1 MLKQFI
7 LLMRETVR
15 EWSDDGAS
23 GVAAALAYYTI
34 FSLAPLLIIIAL
46 VVGAFLDEKTIEQDI
61 LGNVEMTVGRDAAQ
75 TLRNLLTAED
85 GTRTRSDVIGTIIWF
100 SVMLWG
106 ASGIF
111 AQLQKALNKIW
122 EVRGKPGRSPLVFV
136 KDRLLSFGVVIFAAA
151 ILLAT
156 MIINTGLSTLL
167 VKNTAL
173 AQSVY
178 IVRPLQVLVTLGMV
192 TVLFATLFKVLPDVT
207 IRWKDVWVGAAFTA
221 VLFIVGQFVVGLY
234 IANAN
239 VGTVFGAAG
248 SLTVILVWIYY
259 SAQILL
265 FGAEFTEVWARH
277 HGVSLQP
284 DGDAVWANQMQ
295 ADAEHARAREYR
307 ARRQSKATPQL
318 SVQTADGETKDS

>member
-15 EWSDDGAS
+15 EWSDDGAAS
-23 GVAAALAYYTI
+23 VAAALAYYTI
-34 FSLAPLLIIIAL
+34 FSLAPLLIILAL
-46 VVGAFLDEKTIEQDI
+46 AVGAFLDQKTIEQDI
-61 LGNVEMTVGRDAAQ
+61 LGNVEMTVGSDAAR
-75 TLRNLLTAED
+75 TLRDLIATED
-85 GTRTRSDVIGTIIWF
+85 GARTRSDVIGTIIWF

-122 EVRGKPGRSPLVFV
+122 EVRGKPGRSPLVFI

-151 ILLAT
+151 LLLAT
-156 MIINTGLSTLL
+156 MLINTGLSTLL
-167 VKNTAL
+167 VKNTTAGQL
-173 AQSVY
+173 
-178 IVRPLQVLVTLGMV
+178 IHLVRPLQVLVTLSMI

-207 IRWKDVWVGAAFTA
+207 LRWKDVWVGAAFTA
-221 VLFIVGQFVVGLY
+221 VLFFVGQFVVGLY

-284 DGDAVWANQMQ
+284 DGDAVWRNPVQ
-295 ADAEHARAREYR
+295 AEEELARARER
-307 ARRQSKATPQL
+307 STRRQPTSTP
-318 SVQTADGETKDS
+318 

>member
-1 MLKQFI
+1 MAIIKDFI

-15 EWSDDGAS
+15 EWSEDGAA
-23 GVAAALAYYTI
+23 GIAAALAYYTI

-46 VVGAFLDEKTIEQDI
+46 VVGTFLDQQTLEEGLIS
-61 LGNVEMTVGRDAAQ
+61 NVAATVGEDAAQ
-75 TLRNLLTAED
+75 TMRGLMVTENQ
-85 GTRTRSDVIGTIIWF
+85 TRSDTVGTIIWF

-111 AQLQKALNKIW
+111 AQLQKALNRIW

-136 KDRLLSFGVVIFAAA
+136 KDRLLSFGVVAFAAT
-151 ILLAT
+151 LLLGG
-156 MIINTGLSTLL
+156 MIINTGLSAVLT
-167 VKNTAL
+167 KSDQL
-173 AQSVY
+173 AQFSLLL
-178 IVRPLQVLVTLGMV
+178 RPLQVLVTLAIT
-192 TVLFATLFKVLPDVT
+192 TVLFATMFKVLPDVT

-221 VLFIVGQFVVGLY
+221 ILFIIGQFVVGLY

-239 VGTVFGAAG
+239 IGSVFGAAG

-277 HGVSLQP
+277 YGVHLQP
-284 DGDAVWANQMQ
+284 DADAVWVNQFQ
-295 ADAEHARAREYR
+295 ADQEQEQAQ
-307 ARRQSKATPQL
+307 ARRAKKQATRT
-318 SVQTADGETKDS
+318 S

>member
-1 MLKQFI
+1 MAIIKEFI
-7 LLMRETVR
+7 LLMRETIR

-23 GVAAALAYYTI
+23 GIAAALAYYTI

-46 VVGAFLDEKTIEQDI
+46 VVGAFLDQQTLEEGLIS
-61 LGNVEMTVGRDAAQ
+61 NVAATVGDDAAQ
-75 TLRNLLTAED
+75 TLRGLMVTEN
-85 GTRTRSDVIGTIIWF
+85 RTRSDVVGTIIWF

-111 AQLQKALNKIW
+111 AQLQKALNRIW

-136 KDRLLSFGVVIFAAA
+136 KDRMLSFGIVVFAAA
-151 ILLAT
+151 LLLGA
-156 MIINTGLSTLL
+156 MIINTGLSAALT
-167 VKNTAL
+167 KNEQL
-173 AQSVY
+173 AQFG
-178 IVRPLQVLVTLGMV
+178 ILLRPLQVMVTLAIT
-192 TVLFATLFKVLPDVT
+192 TVLFATVFKVLPDVT

-221 VLFIVGQFVVGLY
+221 VLFILGQFIVGLY

-239 VGTVFGAAG
+239 VGSVFGAAG

-277 HGVSLQP
+277 YGVRLQP
-284 DGDAVWANQMQ
+284 DGDAVWVNQFQ
-295 ADAEHARAREYR
+295 ADQELEHARARQ
-307 ARRQSKATPQL
+307 AKKQATRTP
-318 SVQTADGETKDS
+318 

>member
-1 MLKQFI
+1 MVKQFI

-15 EWSDDGAS
+15 EWSEDGAA

-46 VVGAFLDEKTIEQDI
+46 VVGAFLDQKTIEQDI
-61 LGNVEMTVGRDAAQ
+61 LGNVEMTVGSDAAQ
-75 TLRNLLTAED
+75 TLRNLLTTED
-85 GTRTRSDVIGTIIWF
+85 GTRTRSDVVGTVIWF

-151 ILLAT
+151 VLLAT
-156 MIINTGLSTLL
+156 MLINTGLSTLL
-167 VKNTAL
+167 VKNPAVASL
-173 AQSVY
+173 VSL
-178 IVRPLQVLVTLGMV
+178 VRPLQILVTLSMV
-192 TVLFATLFKVLPDVT
+192 TVLFATLFKVLPDVN

-221 VLFIVGQFVVGLY
+221 VLFIAGQFAVGLY
-234 IANAN
+234 IANAS

-277 HGVSLQP
+277 YGVRIQP
-284 DGDAVWANQMQ
+284 DSDAMWSNEGQ
-295 ADAEHARAREYR
+295 AQLEVERAQARKLGSSA
-307 ARRQSKATPQL
+307 P
-318 SVQTADGETKDS
+318 TAMP

>member
-7 LLMRETVR
+7 LLMRETIR
-15 EWSDDGAS
+15 EWTEDGAA

-61 LGNVEMTVGRDAAQ
+61 LGNVEMTVGRDAAE
-75 TLRNLLTAED
+75 TLRNLLTTED
-85 GTRTRSDVIGTIIWF
+85 GTRSRSDVVGTIIWF

-136 KDRLLSFGVVIFAAA
+136 KDRLLSFVVVIFAAA

-156 MIINTGLSTLL
+156 MVINTGLSTLL
-167 VKNTAL
+167 VKNTAI

-192 TVLFATLFKVLPDVT
+192 TVLFATLFKVLPDVM

-221 VLFIVGQFVVGLY
+221 VLFILGQFAVGLY

-277 HGVSLQP
+277 HGVRLQP
-284 DGDAVWANQMQ
+284 DGDAVWSNQMQ
-295 ADAEHARAREYR
+295 ADAEHARARELR
-307 ARRQSKATPQL
+307 ARRQPTAAPQL
-318 SVQTADGETKDS
+318 SVQAADGETKDA